1 MDDGGAGA
9 VARLHGFRAGF
20 HRALTGWADAAFEL
34 TDAVLCLPTP
44 VASVPA
50 LSLEPVFRRSHGSLY
65 KALARGG
72 VDAEAMRDLLLAHR
86 PADWPAVFAVDASA
100 WPRCDAETS
109 PERGFYYHPSRHSAG
124 QPIVA
129 GWSYQ
134 WIVQLGW
141 AADSWTAPVDARRI
155 PPTADTTDATVDQ
168 VRALVGRLPE
178 TGPVPTFVFDAG
190 YDPIALTDG
199 LAGTRAAV
207 LVRVRGDRVLYA
219 DPEHAVPSTIGRPRR
234 HGARFG
240 CAEPGSWPDPDV
252 ELTTSDPVYGTVHV
266 TAWRHLH
273 PKLTGRGRWATADAP
288 PIVRGTVIR
297 VAVEHLPR
305 PAGGPALKAL
315 WLWWSGP
322 DEPDLDICWRAYLR
336 RFDIEHTYRFA
347 KNTLGWTTPALCT
360 PEQADR
366 WTWLVVAGY
375 TQLRLARGLVAD
387 LRLPWERHR
396 EPGRLTPGR
405 VRRGFRQ
412 LHPALGTPASPPKS
426 DSPGPGRPKGTR
438 RPPRIRYQA
447 IKKAA

>member
-252 ELTTSDPVYGTVHV
+252 ELTTSDPV
-266 TAWRHLH
+266 
-273 PKLTGRGRWATADAP
+273 
-288 PIVRGTVIR
+288 
-297 VAVEHLPR
+297 
-305 PAGGPALKAL
+305 
-315 WLWWSGP
+315 
-322 DEPDLDICWRAYLR
+322 
-336 RFDIEHTYRFA
+336 
-347 KNTLGWTTPALCT
+347 
-360 PEQADR
+360 
-366 WTWLVVAGY
+366 
-375 TQLRLARGLVAD
+375 
-387 LRLPWERHR
+387 
-396 EPGRLTPGR
+396 
-405 VRRGFRQ
+405 
-412 LHPALGTPASPPKS
+412 
-426 DSPGPGRPKGTR
+426 
-438 RPPRIRYQA
+438 
-447 IKKAA
+447 

>member
-190 YDPIALTDG
+190 YDPIALGHD
-199 LAGTRAAV
+199 LAGQRAQA
-207 LVRVRGDRVLYA
+207 LVRISPKRVFHP
-219 DPEHAVPSTIGRPRR
+219 DPPPRPPGARGRPPR
-234 HGARFG
+234 HGPRF
-240 CAEPGSWPDPDV
+240 A
-252 ELTTSDPVYGTVHV
+252 LSDPAASRPAPDAEHRAQDKRYGDVHV
-266 TAWRHLH
+266 QAWRGLH
-273 PKLTGRGRWATADAP
+273 PKLASKGHWAGDDDP
-288 PIVRGTVIR
+288 PIVTGTVIR
-297 VAVEHLPR
+297 VQVEHLPK
-305 PAGGPALKAL
+305 PNGQALKTL

-322 DEPDLDICWRAYLR
+322 GKPDLDVCWRAYLR

-347 KNTLGWTTPALCT
+347 KNTLGWTTPALRT

-366 WTWLVVAGY
+366 WTWLTIAAY

-387 LRLPWERHR
+387 LRLPWERR
-396 EPGRLTPGR
+396 RDPAKLTPAR
-405 VRRGFRQ
+405 VRRGFPSLR
-412 LHPALGTPASPPKS
+412 ATIGTPAQPPKS
-426 DSPGPGRPKGTR
+426 RKPGPGRPKGTR
-438 RPPRIRYQA
+438 KPPRTRYPA